1 MTSKNKK
8 RRMRSKGINIENK
21 RKYWRTFSFTS
32 LALSVGCI
40 VSCSQSTDKLSIRI
54 YKDLAACQNDP
65 QNTITI
71 ECEAT
76 YKAALREA
84 DRTSQK
90 FRQEALC
97 KLEYGECKEMPDKL
111 GYRPKM
117 AAFMMADVKPENFN
131 KYNLSDQYRNVFYQ
145 PIFTSTSSYSDL
157 YDKLFFADGKVIGSY
172 SNMDNIQFEMNQRYL
187 HPLETVRLPE
197 VFQNSGKRAENTS
210 ATNSVLNINTLGNAY
225 IASEIGHYSECKQ
238 RERMHRERL
247 NREKEQQLE
256 TGYYGGTNVSTS
268 TGFKG
273 MIKTS
278 DSKPIVTTKSKG
290 GFGSTSS
297 AKSSWGGWGG

>member
-32 LALSVGCI
+32 LAALSVGWI
-40 VSCSQSTDKLSIRI
+40 VSCSQSTDELSIRI
-54 YKDLAACQNDP
+54 YKDLVACQNDP
-65 QNTITI
+65 QNTIAA
-71 ECEAT
+71 ECETT

-90 FRQEALC
+90 FRREAMC
-97 KLEYGECKEMPDKL
+97 KLEYGECEEMPGKL

-117 AAFMMADVKPENFN
+117 AAFMMADVTPENFN
-131 KYNLSDQYRNVFYQ
+131 KYDLSEQYRNVFYQ

-157 YDKLFFADGKVIGSY
+157 YGKLFFADGKIIGSY
-172 SNMDNIQFEMNQRYL
+172 SNMDNIQFEMSKRYL

-197 VFQNSGKRAENTS
+197 AFQSSTQRTENVPGTS
-210 ATNSVLNINTLGNAY
+210 SVLNSLGTAY
-225 IASEIGHYSECKQ
+225 IASEIGNYSERKH
-238 RERMHRERL
+238 RERMYRERL
-247 NREKEQQLE
+247 NREREQKSE
-256 TGYYGGTNVSTS
+256 TGYYNGTS
-268 TGFKG
+268 TGYSTRSTDF
-273 MIKTS
+273 IKIPG
-278 DSKPIVTTKSKG
+278 DNPVVTTKSKG

-297 AKSSWGGWGG
+297 AKSSWGGGWGG